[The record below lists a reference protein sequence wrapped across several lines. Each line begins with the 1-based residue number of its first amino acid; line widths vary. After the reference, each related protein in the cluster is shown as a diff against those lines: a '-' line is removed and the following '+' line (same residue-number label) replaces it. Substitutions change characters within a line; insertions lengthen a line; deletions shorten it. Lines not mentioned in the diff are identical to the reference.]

1 MRKPL
6 NARLVTLIAG
16 AALVLTTSV
25 ACAESAPTGEQGAP
39 TGEQAAPTGEQG
51 APPGEQGAPTGEQGA
66 PTGEQDQPPLNI
78 VGLTDDNKLVQ
89 FSANNASPRETGT
102 ISGLGGG
109 DTRLVGIDYRVVDG
123 RLYGVGDMGGLYT
136 LETNGQATGVGRL
149 TIALQGT
156 NFGVD
161 FNPAADALRVVSDT
175 GQNLRQPFAAT
186 PLAATVA
193 DTPLSY
199 PPAAPPAAGI
209 TGAAYSN
216 NDTDPNTATTLH
228 DLDTTMDQI
237 AIQSPA
243 NSGTL
248 AASGK
253 LTVDAGPNA
262 GFDIYSAMR
271 GGSIVNQRAF
281 ATLQVGGQY
290 GLYRITLFSG
300 KAELVGA
307 FGRNVVDLAIPLNQ
321 P

>member
-25 ACAESAPTGEQGAP
+25 ACTESAPPGEQG
-39 TGEQAAPTGEQG
+39 APTGEQG

-89 FSANNASPRETGT
+89 FSASNASPRETGT

-161 FNPAADALRVVSDT
+161 FNPVVDKIRVVSDQAYT
-175 GQNLRQPFAAT
+175 AWLADAKKKFAQADGAT
-186 PLAATVA
+186 KVAAA
-193 DTPLSY
+193 
-199 PPAAPPAAGI
+199 
-209 TGAAYSN
+209 
-216 NDTDPNTATTLH
+216 
-228 DLDTTMDQI
+228 Q
-237 AIQSPA
+237 
-243 NSGTL
+243 
-248 AASGK
+248 
-253 LTVDAGPNA
+253 
-262 GFDIYSAMR
+262 
-271 GGSIVNQRAF
+271 
-281 ATLQVGGQY
+281 
-290 GLYRITLFSG
+290 
-300 KAELVGA
+300 
-307 FGRNVVDLAIPLNQ
+307 
-321 P
+321 